1 VKPNNTQPE
10 DPHQPS
16 VSQRIDG
23 SGSGMH
29 SLSDDALASLLRE
42 SREQRKADEPS
53 RVVDAA
59 LRMTRTKRAGK
70 DAGHGGS

>member
-1 VKPNNTQPE
+1 
-10 DPHQPS
+10 
-16 VSQRIDG
+16 
-23 SGSGMH
+23 MH